1 MIKFISVNDVPKNRT
16 VTYAHFVCDYQ
27 PQKSESERTRLTVGG
42 NLIDYPG
49 DVATSG
55 ADITTAKLVW
65 NSVISTDNAQFMGMD
80 IKNFYLN
87 TPMDHPEYMR
97 IHLRHIPDEIIEE
110 YGLLELAHEGFV
122 YVEINKGMY
131 GLPQASIL
139 ANKLLAKHL
148 ARDGYFQC
156 RHTPGLWSH
165 TFRPICFAL
174 VVDDLGV
181 KYVGCKH
188 AEHLL
193 QALRSNYEAVS
204 CDLNGELFCGIT
216 LKWDYDNRTVDLS
229 MPKYIE
235 ATLLRFQHSAPAKLQ
250 YAPHPCNKPQYGA
263 KVQMTEEPDNTP
275 HLDKETVKRIQQIVG
290 TLLYFAQAV
299 DSTLLVPLSVITSE
313 QSKATE
319 HTWKKSINSLTTV
332 PPTRTLFCDI
342 LQVTCNSVCTV
353 MQVILTSRRRAAA

>member
-1 MIKFISVNDVPKNRT
+1 MPSPAAASDIYMTTNAYSIPMANAVLHPVTSAVMSYEKLITDPATKATWTRSAANEFGRLAQGVGGRITGTDTIKFISMNDVPKNRT
-16 VTYAHFVCDYQ
+16 VTYARFVCDYR
-27 PQKSESERTRLTVGG
+27 PQKTEPERTRLTVGG

-49 DVATSG
+49 DVATST

-97 IHLRHIPDEIIEE
+97 IHLRHIPDEIVEE

-139 ANKLLAKHL
+139 ANKLLVKHL
-148 ARDGYFQC
+148 ARNGYFQC
-156 RHTPGLWSH
+156 RHAPGLWSH
-165 TFRPICFAL
+165 TFRLICFAL
-174 VVDDLGV
+174 VVDDFGV
-181 KYVGCKH
+181 KYVGRKH

-193 QALRSNYEAVS
+193 QALRRNFEAIS
-204 CDLNGELFCGIT
+204 CDWNGELFCGIT

-235 ATLLRFQHSAPAKLQ
+235 ATLLRFQHSAPS
-250 YAPHPCNKPQYGA
+250 P
-263 KVQMTEEPDNTP
+263 M
-275 HLDKETVKRIQQIVG
+275 QQ
-290 TLLYFAQAV
+290 
-299 DSTLLVPLSVITSE
+299 
-313 QSKATE
+313 
-319 HTWKKSINSLTTV
+319 TTV
-332 PPTRTLFCDI
+332 WSKGTNDRG
-342 LQVTCNSVCTV
+342 S
-353 MQVILTSRRRAAA
+353 